1 MEAFKKLMKNRSE
14 LLMLT
19 VLVLYITL
27 NVQTPDMLAK
37 LVDNV
42 LGNVVILLAALYLLT
57 NTNPI
62 VGVVALYA
70 AYELIRRSD
79 KSNLSSNFKKF
90 LPTQEKKDGHFSA
103 FNQFPVTLEEQMV
116 KKMAPLVETSG
127 PSNLNYKPNQE
138 EVHNAM
144 NV

>member
-14 LLMLT
+14 LLMLA

-42 LGNVVILLAALYLLT
+42 LGNVVIILAALYLLT

>member
-42 LGNVVILLAALYLLT
+42 LGNIVILLAALYLLT

>member
-42 LGNVVILLAALYLLT
+42 LGNVVIILAALYLLT

-79 KSNLSSNFKKF
+79 KSNISSNFKKF

>member
-42 LGNVVILLAALYLLT
+42 LGNVVIILAALYLLT

-90 LPTQEKKDGHFSA
+90 LPTQEKKNGHFSA

-116 KKMAPLVETSG
+116 KKMAPLIETSG

>member
-14 LLMLT
+14 LLMLA

-42 LGNVVILLAALYLLT
+42 LGNVVIILAALYLLT

-90 LPTQEKKDGHFSA
+90 LPTQEKKNGHFSA

>member
-14 LLMLT
+14 LLMLA

-42 LGNVVILLAALYLLT
+42 LGNVVIILAALYLLT

-90 LPTQEKKDGHFSA
+90 LPTQEKKNGHFSA

-116 KKMAPLVETSG
+116 KKMAPLIETSG